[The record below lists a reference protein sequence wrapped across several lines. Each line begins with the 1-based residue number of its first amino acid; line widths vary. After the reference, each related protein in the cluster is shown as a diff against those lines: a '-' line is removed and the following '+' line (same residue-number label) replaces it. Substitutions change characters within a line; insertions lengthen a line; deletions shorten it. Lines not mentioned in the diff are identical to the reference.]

1 MKDLKTMGKCKC
13 EIEKSKQTLS
23 FRTSTRVEIKSFH
36 NVNNSS
42 MTLTRANIEELDI
55 DLIHALSS

>member
-1 MKDLKTMGKCKC
+1 MKDLKTLGKFKC

-23 FRTSTRVEIKSFH
+23 FRTSTGVEIKSSH

-42 MTLTRANIEELDI
+42 MTLTRANIEELGM
-55 DLIHALSS
+55 DLTRALSS